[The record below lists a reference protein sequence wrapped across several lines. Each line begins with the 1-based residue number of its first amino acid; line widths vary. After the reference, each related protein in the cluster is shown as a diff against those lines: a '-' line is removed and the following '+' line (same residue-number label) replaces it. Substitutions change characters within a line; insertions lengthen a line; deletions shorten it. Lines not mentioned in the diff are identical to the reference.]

1 MLVDDDAGVRQ
12 LLRATLD
19 AEGWAIVEASDG
31 AAALALADATRPDLV
46 VLDWRMPGLSGPEVL
61 TRLKQR
67 HPAIRVILLTAASEP
82 RYGSLA
88 AVFGADAYLT
98 KPFSP
103 LRLLEVIEALLGQRD
118 GDSAS

>member
-1 MLVDDDAGVRQ
+1 MLVDDDPSVRG
-12 LLRATLD
+12 LLRTTLD

-31 AAALALADATRPDLV
+31 DTALALADAAPADLV

-61 TRLKQR
+61 TRLKKR
-67 HPAIRVILLTAASEP
+67 HPTVPVVLLTAGSEP
-82 RYGSLA
+82 RNASLA

-103 LRLLEVIEALLGQRD
+103 LRLVDVVERLLGRRD
-118 GDSAS
+118 GDE